1 VATSHTLAVTLE
13 WKKTKREV
21 IYEVLRFWDHEVFR
35 ETEFCIAKDCGRAGG
50 ARDRMNEFNV
60 MRWSGYAAH
69 D

>member
-35 ETEFCIAKDCGRAGG
+35 ETEFVLQRIADVLA
-50 ARDRMNEFNV
+50 ARGTE
-60 MRWSGYAAH
+60 
-69 D
+69 